1 MINIDDHKLDN
12 PVWHSLNESH
22 KGYAIDYE
30 GFKFYNPDYCP
41 FGGFIDLKHSTEN
54 IDAYAALIKKFF
66 VVGDRPVFSN
76 KISLHNDLVC
86 NQMVLQ
92 RPIKLETSTPIVE
105 LVSKKQQADLSG
117 LVNLVQPGY
126 FKDKTPEL
134 GNYFGIYKSGK
145 LIAVTGQ
152 RMKMHQYTEVSAV
165 VTHPE
170 HIRKGYAKQLIQQ
183 ATNQIFSEDSIPY
196 LHVASSNI
204 GAIKLYEKLGFITRR
219 KISFWNLKASLNW

>member
-12 PVWHSLNESH
+12 PVWYSLNETH
-22 KGYAIDYE
+22 KEYAIDYE
-30 GFKFYNPDYCP
+30 GFKFYNPAYCP
-41 FGGFIDLKHSTEN
+41 FGGFIDGTHSTKN

-66 VVGDRPVFSN
+66 VVGERPLFSS
-76 KISLHNDLVC
+76 KISLHNNLVC
-86 NQMVLQ
+86 NQMVLK
-92 RPIKLETSTPIVE
+92 RPIKLEAGESIVE
-105 LVSKKQQADLSG
+105 LVAKKHKADLSV

-126 FKDKTPEL
+126 FKDKTSEL
-134 GNYFGIYKSGK
+134 GHYFGIYKAGQ

-152 RMKMHQYTEVSAV
+152 RMSMNSFTEVSAV

-170 HIRKGYAKQLIQQ
+170 HLRKGYAKQLVQH
-183 ATNQIFSEDSIPY
+183 ATNQIFSEGRTPY

-219 KISFWNLKASLNW
+219 KISFWNFKTSK